1 MATMVLTTLG
11 GAVAGPVGAALG
23 RVAGG
28 AVDGAIFGGQARQG
42 PRLRELQVQL
52 SSYGAQIPKLFGTMR
67 VAGTVIWATDLREAA
82 STSGKGAGR
91 TMQFSYSASFAVA
104 LSGRPIRG
112 IRRIWAEGKLLRGA
126 AGDWKTRTGGFRWYP
141 GDEAQM
147 PDPLIASRVGIADAP
162 AYRGIAYAVF
172 EDLALADF
180 GNRIP
185 SLTFEVEA
193 DAGPVA
199 VGTIVEALGGG
210 AIRAEDAGPLFAG
223 YAASGAQVRDAIEA
237 IVEPLGGWY
246 AAADDGTA
254 LRIGAGPARALR
266 DAPLPTDAP
275 TWRRPPIAPADIVI
289 AYHDIARDYQAGV
302 QQILRLGGTARVVRI
317 ELPAALDAATA
328 ARIAGDVAARE
339 TALGDVRTVALD
351 WRSIDVAPG
360 ERVTLSDVPGLW
372 RVRRTRI
379 EAMRITLELVRIAG
393 AGHAARPA
401 TGVPQLAADVP
412 AGRTVIRLV
421 ELPGEDAGAVPV
433 VHAVAAGTT
442 AGWRQAMLSIGGDAT
457 GWREIGST
465 AAGGV
470 IGSVTVPPAAAT
482 SLVEDR
488 ASAIEVTLLHDAMT
502 LESID
507 AAAMDRGGNAALVGE
522 EIVQFGSAVRT
533 GPCRW
538 RLLRL
543 WRGVRGTASAMATH
557 RPGEGFVL
565 LDPATLRPVDGAMT
579 GVPIAMMAA
588 GIVDGDVANATMVP
602 TGRWLVPPAPVHL
615 SIMASRDGPLLR
627 WSRRARQ
634 FAPWRDGVDQPLVE
648 EREAYLLTV
657 TDAAGTAR
665 SIELTETQ
673 WRPVDI
679 VGRVTIELRQIG
691 TNGLSP
697 PATLSYSPEMSR

>member
-23 RVAGG
+23 RLGG
-28 AVDGAIFGGQARQG
+28 GVVDGAIFGRARQG

-52 SSYGAQIPKLFGTMR
+52 SSYGTQLPKLFGTMR

-91 TMQFSYSASFAVA
+91 TTQYSYSASFAVA

-141 GDEAQM
+141 GDEAQL

-193 DAGPVA
+193 DAGPVG
-199 VGTIVEALGGG
+199 VETIVEALGGG
-210 AIRAEDAGPLFAG
+210 AIRAEGVGPLFAG
-223 YAASGAQVRDAIEA
+223 YAASGERVRDAVEA

-246 AAADDGTA
+246 AAEGDDTR
-254 LRIGAGPARALR
+254 LRIGAGRARDLPDTPLPV
-266 DAPLPTDAP
+266 DAPA
-275 TWRRPPIAPADIVI
+275 WRRPPGAPVDVAV
-289 AYHDIARDYQAGV
+289 AYHDTARDYQAGV
-302 QQILRLGGTARVVRI
+302 QQVLRPGGAGRMLRI
-317 ELPAALDAATA
+317 ELPAALDAGTA
-328 ARIAGDVAARE
+328 AGIAGDVAAHQAATGE
-339 TALGDVRTVALD
+339 VRTVALD
-351 WRSIDVAPG
+351 WRAIDVAPG
-360 ERVTLSDVPGLW
+360 DRVTLPGEAGLW

-379 EAMRITLELVRIAG
+379 EAMRITLELVRIAR
-393 AGHAARPA
+393 AGHAAQPA
-401 TGVPQLAADVP
+401 TGAPQLASDVS
-412 AGRTVIRLV
+412 AGRTAIRLI
-421 ELPGEDAGAVPV
+421 ELPGDDAGAAPWVGV
-433 VHAVAAGTT
+433 VAAGTA
-442 AGWRQAMLSIGGDAT
+442 AGWRRAMLSVGSDAD
-457 GWREIGST
+457 GWREIGET
-465 AAGGV
+465 AAAGV
-470 IGSVTVPPAAAT
+470 FGAVAVPPAPGS
-482 SLVEDR
+482 SLIEDR
-488 ASAIEVTLLHDAMT
+488 ASSIEVTLLHDAME

-522 EIVQFGSAVRT
+522 EIVQFGSAERIA
-533 GPCRW
+533 PARW
-538 RLLRL
+538 RLSRL
-543 WRGVRGTASAMATH
+543 WRGRRGTEFAMSTH
-557 RPGEGFVL
+557 RRGETFVL
-565 LDPATLRPVDGAMT
+565 LDPDTLRRVDG
-579 GVPIAMMAA
+579 GAA
-588 GIVDGDVANATMVP
+588 GVLVGVMAIGTLGEDVATAAKVP

-615 SIMASRDGPLLR
+615 TVRADRDGAMLY
-627 WSRRARQ
+627 WTRRGRL

-657 TDAAGTAR
+657 TDAAGAAR
-665 SIELTETQ
+665 SIELAEPQ
-673 WRPVDI
+673 WRMVDVTGPVT
-679 VGRVTIELRQIG
+679 VELRQIG